1 MSGPIQRCLRVCPRE
16 RIGLHQIQSHPWM
29 CSGEGTSNDDYGN
42 VAQLDQ
48 KIPVFCQHPPE
59 TYSINVP
66 TNRKI
71 AASGTICT
79 MTKLVPQGTISI
91 GYYLPRVLAVL

>member
-1 MSGPIQRCLRVCPRE
+1 MSGPIQRCLRVCSRE

-29 CSGEGTSNDDYGN
+29 CSGEGTSNNDYGN

-66 TNRKI
+66 GIHKR
-71 AASGTICT
+71 SP
-79 MTKLVPQGTISI
+79 KLSI
-91 GYYLPRVLAVL
+91 T